1 MSTAFN
7 CEDKDTLV
15 AYLYD
20 EADDALRREV
30 RTHLRTC
37 AACAAEVD
45 ALQALR
51 RDLLAWQ
58 PPETALNFAI
68 VQKPATLLQPS
79 RWSRPSLPAWAQVAA
94 AVLVFAAGVALA
106 NVQVRYGSDGL
117 TVTTGWLTPAV
128 GGPGVRQ
135 ADPAALKS
143 TPTTAAD
150 SSGVAS
156 RSTTDDWRPAF
167 TALESAL
174 RRELQ
179 MVRSTQAAS
188 ARAAV
193 PPAEIDTVLRQ
204 VRALVNESEERQ
216 RQELA
221 LRMTQFGRDVR
232 TDLIRMNQG
241 FRQLQERTGMV
252 ENSQRGVMSLMRRVS
267 TQQVP

>member
-20 EADDALRREV
+20 EIDDALRREV

-45 ALQALR
+45 ALQAVR

-58 PPETALNFAI
+58 PPETELNFAI
-68 VQKPATLLQPS
+68 VQKPATVLQPS

-94 AVLVFAAGVALA
+94 AVLVFAAGAALA

-117 TVTTGWLTPAV
+117 TVTTGWLTPIV
-128 GGPGVRQ
+128 GPGSG
-135 ADPAALKS
+135 DSTGLKPS
-143 TPTTAAD
+143 PTTAAD
-150 SSGVAS
+150 SSAVTS

-167 TALESAL
+167 TALESEL

-193 PPAEIDTVLRQ
+193 APADIETNAVLRQ

-252 ENSQRGVMSLMRRVS
+252 ESSQRGVMSLMRRVS

>member
-20 EADDALRREV
+20 EIDDALRREV

-45 ALQALR
+45 ALQAVR

-68 VQKPATLLQPS
+68 VQKPATVLQPS
-79 RWSRPSLPAWAQVAA
+79 RWARPSLPAWAQVAA
-94 AVLVFAAGVALA
+94 AVLVLAAGAALA

-117 TVTTGWLTPAV
+117 TVTTGWLPSTVAA
-128 GGPGVRQ
+128 PGVSQ
-135 ADPAALKS
+135 ADPASL
-143 TPTTAAD
+143 TTEK
-150 SSGVAS
+150 AS
-156 RSTTDDWRPAF
+156 DDWRPAF
-167 TALESAL
+167 TALESEL

-179 MVRSTQAAS
+179 MVRSTQAVS

-193 PPAEIDTVLRQ
+193 APADIDTNAVLRQ

-252 ENSQRGVMSLMRRVS
+252 ESSQRGVMSLMRRVS

>member
-20 EADDALRREV
+20 EIDDALRREM

-45 ALQALR
+45 ALQAVR
-51 RDLLAWQ
+51 RDLPAWQ
-58 PPETALNFAI
+58 PPETELNFAI
-68 VQKPATLLQPS
+68 VQKPATVLQPS

-94 AVLVFAAGVALA
+94 AVLVFAAGAAVA

-117 TVTTGWLTPAV
+117 TVTTGWLPSTVAA
-128 GGPGVRQ
+128 PGVSQ
-135 ADPAALKS
+135 ADPAGLKPS
-143 TPTTAAD
+143 PTTEERA
-150 SSGVAS
+150 
-156 RSTTDDWRPAF
+156 RDDWRPAF
-167 TALESAL
+167 TALESEL

-188 ARAAV
+188 ARPAV
-193 PPAEIDTVLRQ
+193 APADIDTNAVLRQ

-252 ENSQRGVMSLMRRVS
+252 ESSQRGVMSLMRRVS